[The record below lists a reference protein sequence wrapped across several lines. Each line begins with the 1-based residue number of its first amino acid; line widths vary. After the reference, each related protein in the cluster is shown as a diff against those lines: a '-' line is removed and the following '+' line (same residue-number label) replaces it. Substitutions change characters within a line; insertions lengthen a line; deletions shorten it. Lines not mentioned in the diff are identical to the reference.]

1 MCATGLELCFLHSG
15 KKKSITVCRI
25 ENISE
30 IRIFIEKERSP
41 SPKSATVCY
50 HFFFLPIKTVQ
61 RQKLPPVNKDLT
73 IMVIP
78 LNFGLVFQVII
89 YHLMHPH
96 NLTCVSYLT

>member
-1 MCATGLELCFLHSG
+1 MV

-50 HFFFLPIKTVQ
+50 HFFFLPIIKDSSKTKTATSEQ
-61 RQKLPPVNKDLT
+61 GSDYHGDTIKFWSCISSDNLSSYASTQFNLCELFDMKSVN
-73 IMVIP
+73 
-78 LNFGLVFQVII
+78 
-89 YHLMHPH
+89 
-96 NLTCVSYLT
+96 